1 MGERRGRPLI
11 GLSVRML
18 AQRADAVLAELVEA
32 LGVDGTSVGATLGE
46 VREMVA
52 EIRRVDRANRDERR
66 RLNKC
71 LAAMR
76 EREAVERARADRA
89 ESLLQGMP
97 VSSVNVRAE
106 SFVLDVV
113 YEPNYVV
120 RTRVPDLLEA
130 YQTLRA
136 SASRT
141 LAAVTATGEVMDR
154 EAVTALVAEL
164 EAGLAASV
172 PLEICLF
179 VPDAEAEGD
188 NGEPLIRLYRTGS
201 AEGEELHAHVRDASA
216 CGGDSTG
223 GHGK

>member
-1 MGERRGRPLI
+1 MGERRGRPFI
-11 GLSVRML
+11 GLSVRVL

-32 LGVDGTSVGATLGE
+32 LGVDGTSVGAALGE

-52 EIRRVDRANRDERR
+52 EIRRVD
-66 RLNKC
+66 
-71 LAAMR
+71 
-76 EREAVERARADRA
+76 RADRA

-97 VSSVNVRAE
+97 VSSVNVGAE

-113 YEPNYVV
+113 YEPDYVV